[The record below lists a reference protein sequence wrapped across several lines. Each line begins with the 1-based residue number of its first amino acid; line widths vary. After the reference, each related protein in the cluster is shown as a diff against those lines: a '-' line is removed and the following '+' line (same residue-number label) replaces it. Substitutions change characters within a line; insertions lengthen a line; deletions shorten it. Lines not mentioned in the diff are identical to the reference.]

1 MKVDFELRSRARDLT
16 KHVCV
21 CWVRIGTLGLPYI
34 RTIQL
39 VEDTVASNHHLTNED
54 NGFDNYIRVRK
65 ASRSRKKIACYR
77 PDRRKDS

>member
-1 MKVDFELRSRARDLT
+1 MKVDFELKSRARDLT
-16 KHVCV
+16 KHV

-39 VEDTVASNHHLTNED
+39 VEDIVASNHHLTNED
-54 NGFDNYIRVRK
+54 NGFNNYIRVRK
-65 ASRSRKKIACYR
+65 APRGRKKIACYR